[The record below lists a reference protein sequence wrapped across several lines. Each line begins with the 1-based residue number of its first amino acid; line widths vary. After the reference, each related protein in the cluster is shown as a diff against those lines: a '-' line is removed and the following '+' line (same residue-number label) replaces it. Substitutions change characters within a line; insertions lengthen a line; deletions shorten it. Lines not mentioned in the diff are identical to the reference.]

1 MSSRP
6 TAVAAR
12 DRPTDQVGPVPQ
24 YPIESVDNALKV
36 LLLLDERA
44 ELRLTDVSA
53 HLGVASSTA
62 HRLLAMLQYRGF
74 VHQDRATKAYRPG
87 PALTRI
93 AFSVLE
99 RLDARSAL
107 RPLLER
113 LNGEL
118 RETVHLGAL
127 LGAEVQFIDAIES
140 PQAVRVASRLGRAMP
155 ATSTSTGKAM
165 LAELSDEQVTVLYP
179 HEDLV
184 TLTPKSVATRA
195 ELLRQLARVR
205 TRGYAS
211 SSEESEV
218 GVSSVA
224 VALPSANG
232 QRLAFNVAL
241 PTSRMSKTQEKRIA
255 ATLLA
260 VAADAAAIL
269 HGSD

>member
-1 MSSRP
+1 MTRAA
-6 TAVAAR
+6 TAV
-12 DRPTDQVGPVPQ
+12 PLPQ

-36 LLLLDERA
+36 LLLLDERP
-44 ELRLTDVSA
+44 ELRLTEVSA

-93 AFSVLE
+93 AFSILE

-113 LNGEL
+113 LNSEV

-127 LGAEVQFIDAIES
+127 IGAEVQFIDAIES
-140 PQAVRVASRLGRAMP
+140 PQAVRVASRLGKAMP

-165 LAELSDEQVTVLYP
+165 LAELSDEQITALYP
-179 HEDLV
+179 HEELV
-184 TLTPKSVATRA
+184 TLTAKSVATRA
-195 ELLRQLARVR
+195 ELLRELARVR
-205 TRGYAS
+205 TRGFAS
-211 SSEESEV
+211 SSEESEA

-224 VALPSANG
+224 VALPTANG

-241 PTSRMSKTQEKRIA
+241 PTSRMGKAQEKRIA
-255 ATLLA
+255 AALLGA
-260 VAADAAAIL
+260 AADAAAVL